1 MKRKLL
7 IKEILKRGAI
17 FVRHGRKHDIYENP
31 KTGTIEQ
38 IPRHSD
44 IEENL
49 ARNII
54 RHFSVQEK

>member
-7 IKEILKRGAI
+7 LKEIHKRGAI
-17 FVRHGRKHDIYENP
+17 FVRHGRKHDIYRNP

-38 IPRHSD
+38 IPRHPD
-44 IEENL
+44 VEENL

-54 RHFSVQEK
+54 KNLS